1 MDWYSKIQDMARLIL
16 FLGYF
21 FLFEQM
27 LSRRYTL
34 TYLIFAGF
42 LLGILAGWLVG
53 EPILPVAEP
62 MQELFLRLLKMAILP
77 LVITSITS
85 AVIQV
90 GSRRGLG
97 LISLRT
103 IIYYLTTSLLA
114 IFTGQ
119 ILVNIFQP
127 GKGADIGLEARPE
140 GIGVVDQTFGEL
152 LLNIIPE
159 NPFEAMANGDVLPV
173 IFFSLLFGFFVTRLK
188 TDQRTFLG
196 GFFKAAFEAMMK
208 LTSFVIWTA
217 PVGVFGIIAGIV
229 AKTGFEAFSSLGKF
243 FLVVLTGLSIHFFV
257 TLPLLLKYIGKCR
270 PVTHYRG
277 MLPALMTAFS
287 TCSTIVTLP
296 LTMKAVTEVSGASKK
311 AAGFVLPIG
320 ATINMDGT
328 ALYECVATIF
338 IAQVYGFE
346 LGPAQQGIVVLTAVL
361 ASVGAASIPMS
372 GLVMMSVILK
382 AVGLPLEGVAMILAV
397 DRILDMFRTTVNVF
411 SDSVGAVVISRLE
424 GDPPDDYEPQP
435 GSP

>member
-1 MDWYSKIQDMARLIL
+1 
-16 FLGYF
+16 
-21 FLFEQM
+21 M

-42 LLGILAGWLVG
+42 FLGILFGWLIG
-53 EPILPVAEP
+53 EPILPVAVP
-62 MQELFLRLLKMAILP
+62 MQDLFLRLLRMAIMP
-77 LVITSITS
+77 LVITSIVS

-90 GSRRGLG
+90 GSSKGLG
-97 LISLRT
+97 KISLRT
-103 IIYYLTTSLLA
+103 ITYYITTSVLA
-114 IFTGQ
+114 ILTGQ
-119 ILVNIFQP
+119 ILVNIFKP
-127 GKGADIGLEARPE
+127 GKGASIGLLEQPE
-140 GIGVVDQTFGEL
+140 GIGVVDQGFGQL

-173 IFFSLLFGFFVTRLK
+173 IFFSLLFGFFVTQLK
-188 TDQRTFLG
+188 VDQRDLLG
-196 GFFKAAFEAMMK
+196 SVFKAAFEAMMK

-217 PVGVFGIIAGIV
+217 PIGVFGIIAGIV
-229 AKTGFEAFSSLGKF
+229 AKTGFDAFASLGKF
-243 FLVVLTGLSIHFFV
+243 FLIVLAGLSIHFFV
-257 TLPLLLKYIGKCR
+257 TLPLILKYLGKIS
-270 PVTHYRG
+270 PVKHYRG
-277 MLPALMTAFS
+277 MLSALMTAFS

-338 IAQVYGFE
+338 IAQVYGFD
-346 LGPAQQGIVVLTAVL
+346 LSLAQQGIIVITAVL
-361 ASVGAASIPMS
+361 ASIGAASIPMS
-372 GLVMMSVILK
+372 GLVMMTIILK

-411 SDSVGAVVISRLE
+411 SDSVGAVVISRME
-424 GDPPDDYEPQP
+424 GDQ
-435 GSP
+435 

>member
-1 MDWYSKIQDMARLIL
+1 
-16 FLGYF
+16 
-21 FLFEQM
+21 M

-42 LLGILAGWLVG
+42 FLGILMGWLVG
-53 EPILPVAEP
+53 DSILPVARP
-62 MQELFLRLLKMAILP
+62 MQELFLRLLRMAILP
-77 LVITSITS
+77 LVITSIIS

-90 GSRRGLG
+90 GSSKGLG
-97 LISLRT
+97 VITLRT
-103 IIYYLTTSLLA
+103 ITYYITTSLLA

-127 GKGADIGLEARPE
+127 GKGANIGLEDQPE
-140 GIGVVDQTFGEL
+140 GIGVVDQGLGEL
-152 LLNIIPE
+152 LMNIIPE

-173 IFFSLLFGFFVTRLK
+173 IFFSLLFGFFVTQLK
-188 TDQRTFLG
+188 IEQRDLMG
-196 GFFKAAFEAMMK
+196 SFFRAAFEAMMK

-217 PVGVFGIIAGIV
+217 PIGVFGIIAAIV
-229 AKTGFEAFSSLGKF
+229 ARTGFDAFASLGKY
-243 FLVVLTGLSIHFFV
+243 FLIVLVGLSIHFFM
-257 TLPLLLKYIGKCR
+257 TLPLLLKYVGRVSPLK
-270 PVTHYRG
+270 HYRG
-277 MLPALMTAFS
+277 MLSALMTAFS

-338 IAQVYGFE
+338 IAQIYGFD
-346 LGPAQQGIVVLTAVL
+346 LGLAQQGIIVITAVL
-361 ASVGAASIPMS
+361 ASIGAASVPMS
-372 GLVMMSVILK
+372 GMVMMSIILK
-382 AVGLPLEGVAMILAV
+382 AVGLPLEGVAIILAV

-411 SDSVGAVVISRLE
+411 SDSVGAVIISRLE
-424 GDPPDDYEPQP
+424 GDQ
-435 GSP
+435 

>member
-1 MDWYSKIQDMARLIL
+1 MVGRRH
-16 FLGYF
+16 
-21 FLFEQM
+21 M
-27 LSRRYTL
+27 LT
-34 TYLIFAGF
+34 TLIFTGF
-42 LLGILAGWLVG
+42 FLGILMGWLVG
-53 EPILPVAEP
+53 TPILVLADP
-62 MQELFLRLLKMAILP
+62 MKELFLRLLRMAILP
-77 LVITSITS
+77 LVITSIIS

-90 GSRRGLG
+90 GSGKGLRRITL
-97 LISLRT
+97 ST
-103 IIYYLTTSLLA
+103 ITYYIGTSLLA

-127 GKGADIGLEARPE
+127 GNGANIGLEQQPE
-140 GIGVVDQTFGEL
+140 GIGAVDQGFGEL

-159 NPFEAMANGDVLPV
+159 NPFHAMAQGDVLPV
-173 IFFSLLFGFFVTRLK
+173 IFFSLLFGFFVTQLK
-188 TDQRTFLG
+188 EGQRTLLG
-196 GFFKAAFEAMMK
+196 NIFQAAFEAMLK

-217 PVGVFGIIAGIV
+217 PIGVFGIIAGIV
-229 AKTGFEAFSSLGKF
+229 AETGFSAFVPLGKY
-243 FLVVLTGLSIHFFV
+243 FLVVLAGLSIHFFI
-257 TLPLLLKYIGKCR
+257 TLPLILKYLGKISPIR
-270 PVTHYRG
+270 HYRG
-277 MLPALMTAFS
+277 MLSALMTAFS

-346 LGPAQQGIVVLTAVL
+346 LGLAQQGIIVITAVL
-361 ASVGAASIPMS
+361 ASIGAASIPMS
-372 GLVMMSVILK
+372 GMVMMSIILK
-382 AVGLPLEGVAMILAV
+382 AVGLPLEGVAIILAV

-424 GDPPDDYEPQP
+424 GDLHFETET
-435 GSP
+435 GS